1 MALKQLWARID
12 RWWSAKNHRTI
23 SVAVDADGLISEP
36 DAASSD
42 LQPDHHKNTRDTEM
56 VVKKV
61 SAVERKDNTEVLGQ
75 AFNKLIDKLQ
85 GINDHLDK
93 QISQHGE
100 LMQRIE
106 KLPDLLQ
113 SLPDAVGNQRQ
124 VVDSLIEQLKTR
136 ALKDQQFAETI
147 DKIPAETSKQTNAVL
162 EMNHKLSVANDIE
175 AQMSENFNK
184 FNEALSK
191 LDADTV
197 SQTEGIKQMNKTFV
211 ASDRYLKYIISRQ
224 NRRFMWIFMTAL
236 VVCTFSIISL
246 IICIL
251 LILNR

>member
-1 MALKQLWARID
+1 MALKQFLTRIN
-12 RWWSAKNHRTI
+12 RWWAAKNHRTI

-36 DAASSD
+36 DSDSSD
-42 LQPDHHKNTRDTEM
+42 LLSDCQKKNHGTEM

-61 SAVERKDNTEVLGQ
+61 SAVERKDNTEVLGE
-75 AFNKLIDKLQ
+75 AFNRLIEKLQ

-93 QISQHGE
+93 QISQHEE

-106 KLPDLLQ
+106 KLPTLLQ
-113 SLPDAVGNQRQ
+113 SLPDAVGNQKQ

-136 ALKDQQFAETI
+136 ALKDQQLAETI
-147 DKIPAETSKQTNAVL
+147 VKIPAETSKQTNAVL
-162 EMNHKLSVANDIE
+162 EMNHKLSVSNDIE

-184 FNEALSK
+184 FNETLSK

-197 SQTEGIKQMNKTFV
+197 SQTEGIKQMNKSFV

>member
-1 MALKQLWARID
+1 MALKQLWTKINH
-12 RWWSAKNHRTI
+12 WWSAKNHRTV
-23 SVAVDADGLISEP
+23 SVSVDADGLISEP
-36 DAASSD
+36 DNDSANHP
-42 LQPDHHKNTRDTEM
+42 PDRQQKNPDTEM

-61 SAVERKDNTEVLGQ
+61 SAVERKNNTEVFGQ
-75 AFNKLIDKLQ
+75 AFNRLIDKLQ

-93 QISQHGE
+93 QIRQHEE

-113 SLPDAVGNQRQ
+113 SLPGAVGNQKQ
-124 VVDSLIEQLKTR
+124 IVDSLIEQLKTR
-136 ALKDQQFAETI
+136 ALKDKQFMETI
-147 DKIPAETSKQTNAVL
+147 DKIPAETAKQTNAVL
-162 EMNHKLSVANDIE
+162 EMNHKLSVATDID

-184 FNEALSK
+184 FNDALSK

>member
-1 MALKQLWARID
+1 MALKQLWTRIN

-23 SVAVDADGLISEP
+23 SVEVDGDGLISEP
-36 DAASSD
+36 DATSSD

-61 SAVERKDNTEVLGQ
+61 PAVERKNNTEVLGQ

-93 QISQHGE
+93 QVSQHEE

-197 SQTEGIKQMNKTFV
+197 SQTEGIKPVSYTHLTLPTTPYV
-211 ASDRYLKYIISRQ
+211 
-224 NRRFMWIFMTAL
+224 
-236 VVCTFSIISL
+236 
-246 IICIL
+246 
-251 LILNR
+251 

>member
-1 MALKQLWARID
+1 MALKQLWTRID
-12 RWWSAKNHRTI
+12 RWWSAKNQRVV
-23 SVAVDADGLISEP
+23 SVAVDENGLISEQDTGSLDIP
-36 DAASSD
+36 LDQD
-42 LQPDHHKNTRDTEM
+42 KNTKDTEM

-61 SAVERKDNTEVLGQ
+61 SAVERKDNTEVFGQ

-85 GINDHLDK
+85 GINEHLDK
-93 QISQHGE
+93 QISQHEE

-136 ALKDQQFAETI
+136 ALKDQQFTDTI
-147 DKIPAETSKQTNAVL
+147 DKIPSETAKQTNAVL
-162 EMNHKLSVANDIE
+162 EMNHKLSVATDID

-184 FNEALSK
+184 FKDALTK

>member
-1 MALKQLWARID
+1 MALKQLWTRID
-12 RWWSAKNHRTI
+12 RWWSAKNQRVV
-23 SVAVDADGLISEP
+23 SVAVDENGLISEP
-36 DAASSD
+36 DTGSSD
-42 LQPDHHKNTRDTEM
+42 TPPDQDKNTRDTEM

-61 SAVERKDNTEVLGQ
+61 SAVERKDNTEVLGL

-85 GINDHLDK
+85 GINEHLDK
-93 QISQHGE
+93 QISQHEE

-136 ALKDQQFAETI
+136 ALKDQQFTDTI
-147 DKIPAETSKQTNAVL
+147 DKIPSETAKQTNAVL
-162 EMNHKLSVANDIE
+162 EMNHKLSVATDID

-184 FNEALSK
+184 FKDALTK

>member
-1 MALKQLWARID
+1 MALKQLWTRID
-12 RWWSAKNHRTI
+12 RWWSAKNQRVV
-23 SVAVDADGLISEP
+23 SVAVDEDGLISEP
-36 DAASSD
+36 DTGSSD
-42 LQPDHHKNTRDTEM
+42 TPPDQDKNTRDTEM

-85 GINDHLDK
+85 GINEHLDK
-93 QISQHGE
+93 QISQHEE

-136 ALKDQQFAETI
+136 ALKDQQFTETI
-147 DKIPAETSKQTNAVL
+147 DKIPSEAAKQTNAVL
-162 EMNHKLSVANDIE
+162 EMNHKLSVATDID

-184 FNEALSK
+184 FKDALTK